1 MKNVQK
7 YKWVA
12 MLVVAMTMVGCAP
25 TPDETYEKRKQMLEA
40 QKVSIDSVEREI
52 TRIRDGNGSDMSKWS
67 PDTIKLYQTWQ
78 ATLVDRYA
86 ERERLINSMSGA
98 TLDKKRNNIQSQ
110 GTQEDGSADK

>member
-1 MKNVQK
+1 MKNIQK

-12 MLVVAMTMVGCAP
+12 TLVVAMTMAGCVAE
-25 TPDETYEKRKQMLEA
+25 PDETYEKRKQMLEA
-40 QKVSIDSVEREI
+40 QQVSIDSVEREI

-98 TLDKKRNNIQSQ
+98 TLDKKRNSAPVQ
-110 GTQEDGSADK
+110 GAQEDSNVVK

>member
-12 MLVVAMTMVGCAP
+12 MLVVAMTMAGCVSDS
-25 TPDETYEKRKQMLEA
+25 DEIYTRRKQMLEA
-40 QKVSIDSVEREI
+40 QQVSIDSVEREI

-67 PDTIKLYQTWQ
+67 PDTIKLYQAWQ

-86 ERERLINSMSGA
+86 ERERLINSMSGT
-98 TLDKKRNNIQSQ
+98 TLDNKRKSIQT
-110 GTQEDGSADK
+110 TQEDGSAGK